1 MLAHEIDR
9 SKCPFLFKRVCAVY
23 PRTEWGY
30 CNFTLYYPEGAF
42 GHEGTVRLVRFVPP
56 AHDACDC
63 GGREGRR
70 RSPYAG
76 HHDEGGLG
84 CHPVQSG
91 PNLVE
96 LTEGVFG
103 PIEKYTDMWSPN
115 EIPCNIQEK
124 KIIMLD
130 TCVSCN

>member
-1 MLAHEIDR
+1 M
-9 SKCPFLFKRVCAVY
+9 K
-23 PRTEWGY
+23 
-30 CNFTLYYPEGAF
+30 GA
-42 GHEGTVRLVRFVPP
+42 VRLVRSVPP
-56 AHDACDC
+56 ARDACDC

-96 LTEGVFG
+96 LTEGVFS
-103 PIEKYTDMWSPN
+103 PIEKYTDMW
-115 EIPCNIQEK
+115 
-124 KIIMLD
+124 LL
-130 TCVSCN
+130 V